1 MLKPFLIALQF
12 LTRLPVPQSLLG
24 SEIASDRQLGLS
36 VLMYPLVGLVI
47 GGMLILFPWLV
58 QEFNYQVDA
67 QIMAA
72 IVLFVWVLITGALHL
87 DGLSDS
93 ADAWVGGFGDKTRT
107 LEIMKD
113 PYSGPAGVSIIVIV
127 LIAKFAAL
135 ITIVAMPVMPLL
147 LIPVLARTAVIAL
160 FLTTPYVRK
169 EGIGAKHIAAMPK
182 LGGMLVLLLVIA
194 ACGWL
199 FQLAA
204 LWLILALVAVFIL
217 LRLLMQRRI
226 GGTTGDTAG
235 ALIEVM
241 EMVGLLVIAVIF

>member
-135 ITIVAMPVMPLL
+135 ITIVAMPVITL
-147 LIPVLARTAVIAL
+147 
-160 FLTTPYVRK
+160 
-169 EGIGAKHIAAMPK
+169 
-182 LGGMLVLLLVIA
+182 
-194 ACGWL
+194 
-199 FQLAA
+199 
-204 LWLILALVAVFIL
+204 
-217 LRLLMQRRI
+217 
-226 GGTTGDTAG
+226 
-235 ALIEVM
+235 
-241 EMVGLLVIAVIF
+241 